1 LSCTRLKAIILGFS
15 LGVEDSRAIHRAL
28 DFQRAVVAAQDAAH
42 RRAIHSLYNDCLQLA
57 VQDAAFLIH
66 VKEGLPFL
74 VHEQV
79 AIGLCG
85 NSGVKLSGLVLV
97 KEDPGAVQGKL
108 CVEDATN
115 IQDAKV
121 LILLFHESLKASKLA
136 CHNVAFVS
144 HKVEELP
151 NLEASKALL
160 GLL

>member
-1 LSCTRLKAIILGFS
+1 MQCTEGRSS
-15 LGVEDSRAIHRAL
+15 LLIEAS
-28 DFQRAVVAAQDAAH
+28 
-42 RRAIHSLYNDCLQLA
+42 QLA
-57 VQDAAFLIH
+57 FQDVAFFIH

-108 CVEDATN
+108 CVEDVADL
-115 IQDAKV
+115 QDAKV

-151 NLEASKALL
+151 NLEVSKALL
-160 GLL
+160 GLLCGKIGSLLCGSLHGFFEIFVWRAAL